1 MPNRFFLDP
10 LGGWV
15 TFVLVTVALVA
26 LAVWAYVTTP
36 APMSRGRRTILW
48 VTRALAFVLLLVGIS
63 RPIALVADSSREEPE
78 VVLLVDR
85 SASMGLPASRDS
97 LHGASRATAATRVV
111 EALHAPLS
119 ERFRVTVREFDRL
132 LAAPASYDGTVQ
144 PDSFSVSAPG
154 DAVESLLRESGGG
167 ALAGVVLVTDG
178 AANAGRDLVT
188 VADRLATPLF
198 AVAVG
203 DSIAPDDVQV
213 TGVTTP
219 ATAFLGEP
227 VTVTAKLRGTG
238 APVVVDV
245 TLLDASGDELDRAR
259 VALAG
264 SGATTEQPFRL
275 TPSAVGTQF
284 YRVSFATTD
293 LSPSGNALALN
304 DVASFA
310 LDVRRDRV
318 GVLMLAE
325 HLGWD
330 FTFLRRTLERDTTM
344 AYTFLVK
351 PGGDRLEPSG
361 ARAVRRFPSTLEE
374 LRAFE
379 CVVLGDVGREFLS
392 ARDLENLAAFV
403 EGGGGLLLVGGDRS
417 GGLGRFQGTP
427 LARVIPLGLD
437 ARGGPSSRALS
448 SPVLTALG
456 EASPLVA
463 MHGDLVEN
471 RKLWADLP
479 PITSSPGIG
488 AARPGAQV
496 LVELRRGA
504 EASPLVTTG
513 RAGSGR
519 VLVFSGQGVWKWKF
533 VREGLGTDDAFFER
547 FWVGVM
553 RWLSDPEPSERV
565 TLEPNRKVF
574 RVGDDVILT
583 GRVLGKSLEPLRGAE
598 VQLVVR
604 SERSARELAPEW
616 GASGSVTFRAGSLPP
631 GRYDYELTVEE
642 PSAPTVSK
650 KGTFLVELNGPEWWN
665 LGARPDFLRQATMR
679 AHGIA
684 VPVEQVGELPDRIS
698 APALATV
705 RPVEVALWNEPLA
718 LVAFLLLL
726 AIEWWL
732 RRRVGLA

>member
-1 MPNRFFLDP
+1 
-10 LGGWV
+10 
-15 TFVLVTVALVA
+15 
-26 LAVWAYVTTP
+26 
-36 APMSRGRRTILW
+36 
-48 VTRALAFVLLLVGIS
+48 VG
-63 RPIALVADSSREEPE
+63 
-78 VVLLVDR
+78 
-85 SASMGLPASRDS
+85 
-97 LHGASRATAATRVV
+97 
-111 EALHAPLS
+111 
-119 ERFRVTVREFDRL
+119 
-132 LAAPASYDGTVQ
+132 SYDGAVH
-144 PDSFSVSAPG
+144 PDSLGVTAPG
-154 DAVESLLRESGGG
+154 DAIESLLRETGGG
-167 ALAGVVLVTDG
+167 SLAGIVLVTDG

-203 DSIAPDDVQV
+203 DSASPADVQV

-219 ATAFLGEP
+219 AAAFLGEP
-227 VTVTAKLRGTG
+227 VSVTAKLRGTG
-238 APVVVDV
+238 APAVVDV
-245 TLLDASGDELDRAR
+245 ALLDASSVELARAR

-264 SGATTEQPFRL
+264 SGATTEHVFRL

-284 YRVSFATTD
+284 YRIALAASMPRAE
-293 LSPSGNALALN
+293 NALTVN
-304 DVASFA
+304 DAASFA

-361 ARAVRRFPSTLEE
+361 VRAVRRFPSTLEE

-379 CVVLGDVGREFLS
+379 CVVLGDIGREFLS
-392 ARDLENLAAFV
+392 ARDLENVAAFV
-403 EGGGGLLLVGGDRS
+403 EGGGGLLVLAGNQS

-427 LARVIPLGLD
+427 LARVSPLALD
-437 ARGGPSSRALS
+437 ARGAQAPRALVP
-448 SPVLTALG
+448 PVLTALG

-463 MHGDLVEN
+463 MHGDIVEN

-479 PITSSPGIG
+479 PIALPVGIG
-488 AARPGAQV
+488 AVRPGAQV
-496 LVELRRGA
+496 LVELRRGPDGF
-504 EASPLVTTG
+504 PLVTTG

-519 VLVFSGQGVWKWKF
+519 VLVFSGQGMWKWKF
-533 VREGLGTDDAFFER
+533 VREGLGTEDAFFDR
-547 FWVGVM
+547 FWIGVM

-574 RVGDDVILT
+574 RAGDDVILT
-583 GRVLGKSLEPLRGAE
+583 GRVLGKSLEPLREAE
-598 VQLVVR
+598 LHLRVR
-604 SERSARELAPEW
+604 SNGSTRELAPEW
-616 GASGSVTFRAGSLPP
+616 GAAGSVTFRAGSLPP

-642 PSAPTVSK
+642 PRAPAVSK

-679 AHGIA
+679 AHGVT
-684 VPVEQVGELPDRIS
+684 VPAERAAELPDRLS

-718 LVAFLLLL
+718 LVAFLLVL